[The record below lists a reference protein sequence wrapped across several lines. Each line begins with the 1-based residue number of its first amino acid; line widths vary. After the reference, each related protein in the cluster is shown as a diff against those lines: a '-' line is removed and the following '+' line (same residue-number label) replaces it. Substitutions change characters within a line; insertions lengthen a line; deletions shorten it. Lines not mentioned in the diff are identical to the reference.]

1 MPQLINKG
9 NLIESYAETMQF
21 LLVLASLDDPQP
33 NQLLIGWLPSDNFLI
48 SSLLYLLVGTLFS
61 LICIYQIYQICGLG
75 GRGHCS
81 IQQIVIV
88 TVIMDFDVHIA
99 PGYTSG
105 SL

>member
-9 NLIESYAETMQF
+9 NLIERYAETMQF

-48 SSLLYLLVGTLFS
+48 SSLLYLLMGTLFS
-61 LICIYQIYQICGLG
+61 LICIYQCGLG
-75 GRGHCS
+75 GRGHCLN
-81 IQQIVIV
+81 QQIVIV
-88 TVIMDFDVHIA
+88 TAIMDFDVHID